1 MHRYLLT
8 TFLLCLLSAG
18 VSAFED
24 PKKFRDI
31 DPKYIDLNI
40 IDPEQKVGFTV
51 GDTITRQINITI
63 KKPFYLVEE
72 SLPIVGYEKR
82 YRGQL
87 LGMSLV
93 ESSHT
98 KKATK
103 KASPITSFLRTKF
116 LRTMWWQNRHL
127 LPQITIGS

>member
-8 TFLLCLLSAG
+8 IFFLCLFG
-18 VSAFED
+18 NGIGAFED

-63 KKPFYLVEE
+63 KKTL
-72 SLPIVGYEKR
+72 
-82 YRGQL
+82 L
-87 LGMSLV
+87 LG
-93 ESSHT
+93 
-98 KKATK
+98 
-103 KASPITSFLRTKF
+103 
-116 LRTMWWQNRHL
+116 
-127 LPQITIGS
+127 